1 MGIHKASWPYP
12 DAFDVQN
19 LSVESTFASDG
30 TSKFNGPVQ
39 FEGTPGVAGQ
49 MLMSYG
55 PDLSPQWVSFQTKE
69 QVKAATTGNI
79 VGTYA
84 NNALTTTAIGI
95 LYIDGYLTQLDDRIL
110 IKDQTD
116 KTQNGIYIVDVVGSI
131 GAQTVFLRDNDADT
145 AAKLAIALVPVDL
158 GTVYGG
164 SQWVST
170 TKATDILGT
179 STVSFNQVLDS
190 GSIANLTRKPTRPT
204 TTSPIIQSNL
214 GNRAMW
220 RYYPSTL
227 NATTVTTEGFANAT
241 QYGTAATATWANTNQ
256 FTRARRVTIP
266 TTSTAASAGG
276 YRFPTASFTT
286 GSGTTGGFYYA
297 CKFGFASATEATFVA
312 ASRTFVGMSSTT
324 TSLTN
329 AEPSTFLNCVGV
341 GQGAADTTFKIF
353 YGGSAAQTPID
364 TGISFTTASRDII
377 YELTLYSP
385 SNTNNYIYYTF
396 TNLNTAATV
405 SGTLS
410 GNTGISLPNSTTN
423 ITPQTWRT
431 NNATA
436 SVADMSLI
444 YLYMETES

>member
-1 MGIHKASWPYP
+1 
-12 DAFDVQN
+12 
-19 LSVESTFASDG
+19 
-30 TSKFNGPVQ
+30 
-39 FEGTPGVAGQ
+39 
-49 MLMSYG
+49 
-55 PDLSPQWVSFQTKE
+55 
-69 QVKAATTGNI
+69 
-79 VGTYA
+79 
-84 NNALTTTAIGI
+84 
-95 LYIDGYLTQLDDRIL
+95 
-110 IKDQTD
+110 
-116 KTQNGIYIVDVVGSI
+116 
-131 GAQTVFLRDNDADT
+131 
-145 AAKLAIALVPVDL
+145 
-158 GTVYGG
+158 
-164 SQWVST
+164 
-170 TKATDILGT
+170 
-179 STVSFNQVLDS
+179 
-190 GSIANLTRKPTRPT
+190 
-204 TTSPIIQSNL
+204 
-214 GNRAMW
+214 MW

-364 TGISFTTASRDII
+364 TGISFTTASRDTI